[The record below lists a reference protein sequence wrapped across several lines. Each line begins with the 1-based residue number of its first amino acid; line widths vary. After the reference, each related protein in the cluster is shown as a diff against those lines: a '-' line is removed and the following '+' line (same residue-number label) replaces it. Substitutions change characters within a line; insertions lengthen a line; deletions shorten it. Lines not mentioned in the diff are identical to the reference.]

1 LKASAASDTFRQAS
15 FQYAPHLIVNCNL
28 RRDAWPQLPFFVPL
42 TVHHYFPLG
51 SENVGDHLVVRA
63 IRAAIIKHFGEANF
77 VDMPANDR
85 YKGNDRP
92 IGLRGE
98 NLRRTNAQADLV
110 VVGGS
115 NMLEARKPRRKGLFG
130 KIGGWS
136 VFTDVE
142 SIRNLRVPL
151 LLAGMGTGSSFGKRI
166 RRYYPPAIDEIRLL
180 HEKAFASAVRD
191 VTTVQKLADVGVSTQ
206 CTGCPVT
213 FLTDRP
219 VAPGDPTQP
228 LLVSFPPPRII
239 ERVGGRAYMAAA
251 MRYIQT
257 LRDRGIP
264 LIVTLHDLI
273 DLEPARQWAPA
284 GVEIFCTADLDELIA
299 RFENSRGVIGF
310 RLHAALLGL
319 GLGKPVIPVG
329 VDWRGLAFIETFGLR
344 DLSTRAHRPA
354 QFQKLLGLTDR
365 LLANDSE
372 LISRLAQGKAK
383 YLACYDQFLS
393 NAAKKFEAV
402 RQGAIAK

>member
-1 LKASAASDTFRQAS
+1 
-15 FQYAPHLIVNCNL
+15 
-28 RRDAWPQLPFFVPL
+28 VPL

-51 SENVGDHLVVRA
+51 SENVGDHLVARA
-63 IRAAIIKHFGEANF
+63 LRAAIVKHFGSAAF
-77 VDMPANDR
+77 TDMPANDR

-92 IGLRGE
+92 LGLCGE
-98 NLRRTNAQADLV
+98 NLERTNAEADLV

-130 KIGGWS
+130 KTGGWG
-136 VFTDVE
+136 VFTDVA
-142 SIRNLRVPL
+142 SIRKLRVPL

-166 RRYYPPAIDEIRLL
+166 RHYHPPAIDEIRLL

-191 VTTVQKLADVGVSTQ
+191 VTTVRELSDIGVSTQ

-219 VAPGDPTQP
+219 VTAADPKLP
-228 LLVSFPPPRII
+228 LLVSFPPPRIL
-239 ERVGGRAYMAAA
+239 ERIGGRAYMAAA
-251 MRYIQT
+251 MRYIHT
-257 LRDRGIP
+257 LRDRGVP

-273 DLEPARQWAPA
+273 DVEPAKQWVPA

-319 GLGKPVIPVG
+319 GLGKPVIPIG
-329 VDWRGLAFIETFGLR
+329 VDWRGLAFIETFELQN
-344 DLSTRAHRPA
+344 LSTRAHRLG
-354 QFQKLLGLTDR
+354 QFRKLLRLTDR
-365 LLANDSE
+365 LLDNDAE
-372 LISRLAQGKAK
+372 LISRLAQGKEK
-383 YLACYDQFLS
+383 YLDSYNRFLS
-393 NAAKKFEAV
+393 DTSKKFQTL
-402 RQGAIAK
+402 RKSQPIST